1 MKKIIIASFAVLSVI
16 HLHAQQRAVKVILSK
31 GQKITMTSHDTSAMT
46 QKRGEESMDMKT
58 VAGSTTQV
66 EIIDVSTKG
75 YAATATLQKMKIDF
89 DGYGQKMKYD
99 SESKEK
105 QEGMM
110 AEQMKNVIG
119 KTDTLAFDLDGKKEE
134 EENKSE
140 GKGKGNGK
148 GGGMMK
154 MLNQGGANIENA
166 FLIVPAE
173 ATEGSGWKKDA
184 TKDNLRSQ
192 TIYFVEKINGN
203 IATVSFKKK
212 TKGSITRNGGP
223 GGGEMK
229 IDMDNLSDGLITVD
243 MSTGLVKTYTEKTNS
258 NSKTFMMG
266 NEMPSTGT
274 TISDVTFE

>member
-1 MKKIIIASFAVLSVI
+1 
-16 HLHAQQRAVKVILSK
+16 
-31 GQKITMTSHDTSAMT
+31 
-46 QKRGEESMDMKT
+46 
-58 VAGSTTQV
+58 
-66 EIIDVSTKG
+66 
-75 YAATATLQKMKIDF
+75 
-89 DGYGQKMKYD
+89 
-99 SESKEK
+99 SESQDK

-119 KTDTLAFDLDGKKEE
+119 KADTLAFDYAGKKEE
-134 EENKSE
+134 DEQNGER
-140 GKGKGNGK
+140 KGKGNGK

-154 MLNQGGANIENA
+154 MMNQGGANIENA
-166 FLIVPAE
+166 FLLVPEE
-173 ATEGSGWKKDA
+173 AKEGSGWKKDA
-184 TKDNLRSQ
+184 MKGDLRSQ

-229 IDMDNLSDGLITVD
+229 IEMDNLSDGLITVD